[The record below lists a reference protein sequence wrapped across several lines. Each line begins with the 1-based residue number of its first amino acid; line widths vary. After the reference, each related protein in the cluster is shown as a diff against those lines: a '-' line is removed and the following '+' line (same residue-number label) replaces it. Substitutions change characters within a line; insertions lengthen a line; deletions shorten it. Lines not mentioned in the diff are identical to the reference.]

1 MSLFEESIG
10 LVEHIARLR
19 NAFVVEEKPSLQ
31 LSLVR
36 SALEEILSDKELLK
50 RILERLA
57 HDIHFVREQAGNV
70 FNNEVILWRDPN
82 LGFSLRMQI
91 WAEGADNIIHD
102 HNGFGVLGCWLG
114 RVWVENYQV
123 VEKTG
128 DKVKIQLKEKIEL
141 TPGKTAL
148 IKAGEEGIHRVSWEP
163 GEMAVTLGAYSRVDS
178 GRNYILGYELESG
191 KTFKIYHPSRIQR
204 LWAKRLLAFLEQD

>member
-1 MSLFEESIG
+1 MTLFEESLG
-10 LVEHIARLR
+10 LVEYLGELKT
-19 NAFVVEEKPSLQ
+19 AFLSEEKPSVQ
-31 LSLVR
+31 VSLIR
-36 SALEEILSDKELLK
+36 SALEKILSDQQLLK

-70 FNNEVILWRDPN
+70 FNNEVILWRDPSP
-82 LGFSLRMQI
+82 GFSLRMQI
-91 WAEGADNIIHD
+91 WAEGAESFIHD

-128 DKVKIQLKEKIEL
+128 DKVKIQLKEKIKL
-141 TPGKTAL
+141 TLGKTAL
-148 IKAGEEGIHRVSWEP
+148 IKAGEEGIHRISWEP
-163 GEMAVTLGAYSRVDS
+163 GEMAVTLGAYSRVES

-191 KTFKIYHPSRIQR
+191 RTWKIYHPSRIQR
-204 LWAKRLLAFLEQD
+204 LWAKKLLAFLEQD